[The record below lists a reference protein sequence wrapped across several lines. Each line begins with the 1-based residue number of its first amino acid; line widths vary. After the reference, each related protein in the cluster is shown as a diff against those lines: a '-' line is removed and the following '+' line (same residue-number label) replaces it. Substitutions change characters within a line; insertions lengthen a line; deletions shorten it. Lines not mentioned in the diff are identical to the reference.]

1 MVEMRYEG
9 VGLILAAL
17 IIDGAVLFMVY
28 VAIG

>member
-9 VGLILAAL
+9 VGLTLAAL
-17 IIDGAVLFMVY
+17 IIDGAVLSMVY